1 MYTRCP
7 ECQAWFHVT
16 AAQLRAARGQARC
29 GQCATRFDALRNLTD
44 QLPDL
49 PDRELPGGRIHEYI
63 PPPPKK
69 PVKKGPQ
76 QNLALEASV
85 ELPAR
90 FQPGDWAG
98 RSTPDSSRRTLLWGL
113 GSLVAAA
120 LLAGQWLNWSL
131 PHWAADPGQR
141 DRAEQI
147 CAALPTFWPGSCRL
161 PPLIDYDQLVLRN
174 HQLTSAPDND
184 AALHFSG
191 ILVNQAG
198 FSQPYP
204 LLHISMQN
212 HRGEA
217 VAVGDFGPADYLAAP
232 LADDQRLGPGERV
245 PVSLTMQDPGGRA
258 SGFRFDFRPL
268 SRNR

>member
-7 ECQAWFHVT
+7 KCQAWFNVT
-16 AAQLRAARGQARC
+16 AAQLRAARGRARC
-29 GQCATRFDALRNLTD
+29 GQCETVFDAIRNLTD
-44 QLPDL
+44 
-49 PDRELPGGRIHEYI
+49 ELPGGQIHEYT
-63 PPPPKK
+63 PPSPPRRQKK
-69 PVKKGPQ
+69 SGPQ
-76 QNLALEASV
+76 QALGLETRV
-85 ELPAR
+85 ELPER
-90 FQPGDWAG
+90 FQPGDWARRNLS
-98 RSTPDSSRRTLLWGL
+98 RSPRANLLWGL
-113 GSLVAAA
+113 GSLFAAA
-120 LLAGQWLNWSL
+120 LLAGQWLGWNL
-131 PHWAADPGQR
+131 PHWAADPQQR
-141 DRAEQI
+141 ERAEQV
-147 CAALPTFWPGSCRL
+147 CAALPGFWPWPCQL
-161 PPLIDYDQLVLRN
+161 PPLIDYDQLTLRN
-174 HQLTSAPDND
+174 HQLTSLPDND

-232 LADDQRLGPGERV
+232 LGEDQRLGPGERV

-268 SRNR
+268 HGRR